1 MTANLFGQEQWARR
15 GESDARVAS
24 LEASR
29 TADEATLALINT
41 GAWTAYTPAWTSTG
55 TLPVLGNGA
64 LAGRYTRI
72 GKTIHGV
79 IYTAMGS
86 TTTFGTGN
94 YLWSLPVSA
103 QNALFDWQALGTAK
117 GYHAGSNLFGQITLM
132 AGTGGAKI
140 RVMYSATA
148 PAGAETYVAQTQP
161 WTWATGDD
169 ITFHFTY
176 EAA

>member
-1 MTANLFGQEQWARR
+1 MSRPQFPPDIIADVRDLRR
-15 GESDARVAS
+15 RLEILERVGNPAI
-24 LEASR
+24 
-29 TADEATLALINT
+29 DT
-41 GAWTAYTPAWTSTG
+41 GAWTPYTPTWTSTG
-55 TLPVLGNGA
+55 TLPVLGNGI

-72 GKTIHGV
+72 GRTIHGT

-94 YLWSLPVSA
+94 YFWTLPVPA
-103 QNALFDWQALGTAK
+103 QNALFDWQAMGTAK

-132 AGTGGAKI
+132 AGTSGAKI

-148 PAGAETYVAQTQP
+148 PAGAESYVAQTAP
-161 WTWATGDD
+161 WTWASGDD

-176 EAA
+176 EAAA